1 VHTKC
6 GQQHT
11 QPFDWFDR
19 SLFTGSVATISRR
32 DLARSDAAEDTNQSA
47 ATTKNSRQVSTVR
60 SKTAFRNQNSE
71 TVNLLEIYPI
81 DGAIWIV
88 LIPDWRWKSQPNS
101 RTGNLTRTTQN
112 AMEIPDLWQDYPQQI
127 SERNN

>member
-32 DLARSDAAEDTNQSA
+32 DLARLDAAEDTKQNV
-47 ATTKNSRQVSTVR
+47 ATTKNLRQVSTVQ
-60 SKTAFRNQNSE
+60 SKTAFWNQNSE
-71 TVNLLEIYPI
+71 TVNLIETYPI

-88 LIPDWRWKSQPNS
+88 LILDWR
-101 RTGNLTRTTQN
+101 
-112 AMEIPDLWQDYPQQI
+112 
-127 SERNN
+127 